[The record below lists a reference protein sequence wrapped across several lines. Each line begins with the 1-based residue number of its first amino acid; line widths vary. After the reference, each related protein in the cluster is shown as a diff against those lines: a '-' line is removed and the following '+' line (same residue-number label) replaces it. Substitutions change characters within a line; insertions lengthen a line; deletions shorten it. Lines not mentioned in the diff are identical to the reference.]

1 VVEGTEGPGSFNELD
16 KLVVA
21 SLQPLQT
28 VGASKSGSEGEGRA
42 RGVKVEDRGRRRRG
56 RGSGRRGESMWGW
69 WAPQETGEGEHRRE
83 GHPLFWRRD

>member
-1 VVEGTEGPGSFNELD
+1 MVDGTEGPGSFNELD

-42 RGVKVEDRGRRRRG
+42 RGVQVEDRGRRRRD
-56 RGSGRRGESMWGW
+56 RWRGRRGEK
-69 WAPQETGEGEHRRE
+69 
-83 GHPLFWRRD
+83 